1 MSTAYKASAAVFAL
15 LAVGHTFASKS
26 FMTDPQFKG
35 LPRHVAAFSRA
46 GWYQGSIFFLIV
58 ALTNYRWS
66 QSTHGAL
73 TDPIE
78 KGIAALTSILCFGT
92 SAWYNKNGIR
102 DTAAIVGFAGA
113 VQSYAAFFS
122 KP

>member
-1 MSTAYKASAAVFAL
+1 
-15 LAVGHTFASKS
+15 
-26 FMTDPQFKG
+26 
-35 LPRHVAAFSRA
+35 
-46 GWYQGSIFFLIV
+46 
-58 ALTNYRWS
+58 LTNYRWS
-66 QSTHGAL
+66 QSALGAR
-73 TDPIE
+73 TNPIE

-122 KP
+122 KA